1 MKVSFRVVI
10 EKEREDNGYYAY
22 SPALPGCFSNG
33 KTIEETKHNMHEAVL
48 QHVESLLSH
57 GQPVPSSE
65 ATNDAETPTEEGH
78 ELREFRHTPLG
89 GRLLRFLDARGFVE
103 DRKTDNGLTL
113 THLRRQVSITIPVHG
128 ERGAGQSMT
137 LRILRDAGL
146 AVDEFL
152 RWCRDRG
159 EL

>member
-1 MKVSFRVVI
+1 VKVSFRVVI
-10 EKEREDNGYYAY
+10 EKEQEDGGYYAY

-33 KTIEETKHNMHEAVL
+33 KTLEETVHNMREATR
-48 QHVESLLSH
+48 QHVASLLSH

-65 ATNDAETPTEEGH
+65 LTSDTEKPTEEGH

-89 GRLLRFLDARGFVE
+89 GKLLRFLDARGFVE
-103 DRKTDNGLTL
+103 DRKTDSDPTL

-128 ERGAGQSMT
+128 EHGVGQSMT

-146 AVDEFL
+146 SVDEFL